1 MGKARSGFRV
11 PGDFGRT
18 KLKTKGLVR
27 GLAESFRN
35 AWSGLVHVY
44 VTQRNMRI
52 HLLFAA
58 LVGLACIVLQVGRL
72 EVLMVSLAVAGVLV
86 AEVTNTLAESMAD
99 LIEPRFNVLVK
110 TIKDV
115 AAAGVLLT
123 AGFSV
128 IVGGVV
134 FFPLV
139 SEIPARLQDFL
150 QEPPRYFWGYVVV
163 VIVPA
168 VFGLLKG
175 EG

>member
-1 MGKARSGFRV
+1 MGKARSGFRI

-18 KLKTKGLVR
+18 KLRNGGLVR
-27 GLAESFRN
+27 GLARSFHN
-35 AWSGLVHVY
+35 AWSGLIYVY
-44 VTQRNMRI
+44 RTQRNMRI

-58 LVGLACIVLQVGRL
+58 LVGLACMVLRVGRL
-72 EVLMVSLAVAGVLV
+72 EVLMVSLAIAGVLV

-99 LIEPRFNVLVK
+99 LVEPRFNVLVK

-128 IVGGVV
+128 IIGAVV
-134 FFPLV
+134 FLPLT
-139 SEIPARLQDFL
+139 SEVFSRLQSFFQD
-150 QEPPRYFWGYVVV
+150 PPMYFWGYIVV
-163 VIVPA
+163 VIIPA
-168 VFGLLKG
+168 VFGLWRS